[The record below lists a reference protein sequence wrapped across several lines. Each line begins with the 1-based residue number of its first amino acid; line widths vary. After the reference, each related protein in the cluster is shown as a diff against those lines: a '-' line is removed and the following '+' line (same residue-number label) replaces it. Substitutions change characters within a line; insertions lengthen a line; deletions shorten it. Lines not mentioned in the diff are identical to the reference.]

1 MAIIKTKFDRGVE
14 GATNIVDS
22 GTEGTKVA
30 SGTTAQRGSTA
41 GQIRFNSTTGLA
53 EYYNGS
59 TFTKIEGT
67 PTLSS
72 ISPNNINTD
81 TNPLPQN
88 ITITGTGFQSGATV
102 AFVDSS
108 GVSVNSPSVTF
119 TNATTLVAQVPN
131 TVDATKQPFDVK
143 VTNATGLIATL
154 EDGLQLGAS
163 PSWTTSSGSLGN
175 IPDTQSANLSVVA
188 TDPDGGAI
196 TYSETTSNVL
206 GGAGLSLNS
215 STGAITGNPNDVTGD
230 TTINFTIRA
239 TDNESDTTDRNFAIT
254 IQKAIDGSSSA
265 RAAASAN
272 AIKAVNPSA
281 TNGVYWITLSSGNK
295 QVYCDFDGTYSGD
308 SSNAYMLYQ
317 SFGNNNTTLANAIN
331 TAGLSTVSAMQ
342 SAGWSFQEASGGEAQ
357 FGASATKIDYWRN
370 SQHTAWLRL
379 NSLSLD
385 GLSGI
390 NKIGIGWGSD
400 YASNQ
405 INLKVNNSQVATG
418 TGTGGLT
425 FNGSYNPSGSTP
437 HIELYESY
445 GINTMYY
452 IFVSNT

>member
-1 MAIIKTKFDRGVE
+1 
-14 GATNIVDS
+14 
-22 GTEGTKVA
+22 
-30 SGTTAQRGSTA
+30 
-41 GQIRFNSTTGLA
+41 
-53 EYYNGS
+53 
-59 TFTKIEGT
+59 
-67 PTLSS
+67 
-72 ISPNNINTD
+72 
-81 TNPLPQN
+81 
-88 ITITGTGFQSGATV
+88 
-102 AFVDSS
+102 
-108 GVSVNSPSVTF
+108 
-119 TNATTLVAQVPN
+119 
-131 TVDATKQPFDVK
+131 
-143 VTNATGLIATL
+143 
-154 EDGLQLGAS
+154 
-163 PSWTTSSGSLGN
+163 
-175 IPDTQSANLSVVA
+175 
-188 TDPDGGAI
+188 
-196 TYSETTSNVL
+196 
-206 GGAGLSLNS
+206 
-215 STGAITGNPNDVTGD
+215 
-230 TTINFTIRA
+230 
-239 TDNESDTTDRNFAIT
+239 
-254 IQKAIDGSSSA
+254 
-265 RAAASAN
+265 
-272 AIKAVNPSA
+272 
-281 TNGVYWITLSSGNK
+281 
-295 QVYCDFDGTYSGD
+295 
-308 SSNAYMLYQ
+308 MLYQ

-357 FGASATKIDYWRN
+357 FGASANKIDYWRN